1 MVLPYDVCYRSRI
14 APGAACADLPAD
26 EAKGE
31 RDEVNERDLRD
42 WFASSADVIIKEYPL
57 SEGDASNKILL
68 MYCDGMINKD
78 HIEQRVLPNLQNI
91 ISHHREGN
99 MSTFALPTL
108 LQMHEMTG
116 PDVMETMSVNLYA
129 GFLIIY
135 FEEQQRFFGLDLS
148 NPPNRSPEES
158 NTETSI
164 KGPRDGF
171 TESIITNIALIRKR
185 LLTRSLC
192 CEKMEIGKRSHT
204 SIALM
209 YIDDVIDS
217 DLLQDAR
224 RRLQEIDIDAVI
236 SSAQLEELL
245 SGQKYN
251 FFPLLDYAGRP
262 DYVADSLLRGR
273 FVILC
278 DGSPMALIAPANLMY
293 ILKSPEDVH
302 TPFYYVA
309 FERVLRLGGLIVATL
324 LPGFWISLSAFN
336 IDQIPFSL
344 VATISSSRLGLPLS
358 GPMDFIIMLLLFE
371 LFREAGARLPKVV
384 GQTVTVV
391 GGLIVGDAAIRSGIT
406 SPTTLVITSI
416 STIAMYTLVNQTLAG
431 IVTILRVIIL
441 LESTVFGIYG
451 FMVSLIGLVLYMSTL
466 ESFGVPYL
474 SPLSPPR
481 FREMITAIFAK
492 PFSSMK
498 SRPKMLSPKDDT
510 RQSEDPQ

>member
-1 MVLPYDVCYRSRI
+1 M
-14 APGAACADLPAD
+14 
-26 EAKGE
+26 
-31 RDEVNERDLRD
+31 NEHELRE
-42 WFASSADVIIKEYPL
+42 WFASSDDVIIKEYPFA
-57 SEGDASNKILL
+57 EGTVRKKILL
-68 MYCDGMINKD
+68 LYCEGMINKD
-78 HIEQRVLPNLQNI
+78 HIEQRVLPNLQHLI
-91 ISHHREGN
+91 LHRQEGD
-99 MSTFALPTL
+99 MSEFALDTL
-108 LQMHEMTG
+108 LQMQEITG
-116 PDVMETMSVNLYA
+116 PDMIETMTVKVYA
-129 GFLIIY
+129 GYLVMF
-135 FEEQQRFFGLDLS
+135 FEGQQRLFGLDLS

-171 TESIITNIALIRKR
+171 TESIVTNIALIRKR

-192 CEKMEIGKRSHT
+192 CEKMELGKRSHT
-204 SIALM
+204 TVALM

-217 DLLQDAR
+217 DILQDAR
-224 RRLQEIDIDAVI
+224 RRLQNIDVDALI
-236 SSAQLEELL
+236 SSSQLEELL
-245 SGQKYN
+245 TEQKYN

-262 DYVADSLLRGR
+262 DFVADSLLRGR
-273 FVILC
+273 FAVIV
-278 DGSPMALIAPANLMY
+278 DGSPMALIAPANLMF

-302 TPFYYVA
+302 SPFYYVA
-309 FERVLRLGGLIVATL
+309 FERVLRLGGLIVATF

-336 IDQIPFSL
+336 LDQIPFPL

-358 GPMDFIIMLLLFE
+358 GPLDFIIMLLLFE

-431 IVTILRVIIL
+431 IVTILRVLIL
-441 LESTVFGIYG
+441 LESTIFGIYG

-481 FREMITAIFAK
+481 FGEMIPAIFAK
-492 PFSSMK
+492 PFSSLK

>member
-1 MVLPYDVCYRSRI
+1 MNAY
-14 APGAACADLPAD
+14 
-26 EAKGE
+26 E
-31 RDEVNERDLRD
+31 LRD
-42 WFASSADVIIKEYPL
+42 MFASSEDVIIKTYPL
-57 SEGDASNKILL
+57 PGANQKVLL
-68 MYCDGMINKD
+68 MFCEGMINKD
-78 HIEQRVLPNLQNI
+78 HIEQRVLPKLQDLI
-91 ISHHREGN
+91 TLRKDKD
-99 MSTFALPTL
+99 MSALDLPTL
-108 LQMHEMTG
+108 LQMQEITG
-116 PDVMETMSVNLYA
+116 PDAIANVSVSVYA
-129 GFLIIY
+129 GFLILF
-135 FEEQQRFFGLDLS
+135 FEDQQRFFALDLS

-171 TESIITNIALIRKR
+171 TEGIVTNVALIRKR

-192 CEKMEIGKRSHT
+192 CEKMQIGKRSHT
-204 SIALM
+204 SVALL
-209 YIDDVIDS
+209 YIDDIIDS
-217 DLLQDAR
+217 DVLQDAR
-224 RRLQEIDIDAVI
+224 RRLQAIDIDALI

-245 SGQKYN
+245 TEQKYN

-262 DYVADSLLRGR
+262 DYVTDCLLRGR
-273 FVILC
+273 FAIIV
-278 DGSPMALIAPANLMY
+278 DGSPMVLLAPANLML

-309 FERVLRLGGLIVATL
+309 FERVLRLGGLVVATL

-336 IDQIPFSL
+336 LDQIPFSL

-358 GPMDFIIMLLLFE
+358 GPLDFIIMLLLFE

-431 IVTILRVIIL
+431 TVTLLRVIIL
-441 LESTVFGIYG
+441 LASTAFGIYG
-451 FMVSLIGLVLYMSTL
+451 FMMSLIGLTLYVSTL
-466 ESFGVPYL
+466 ESFGIPYL

-481 FREMITAIFAK
+481 FKEMIPAILTK
-492 PFSSMK
+492 PFRSMK
-498 SRPKMLSPKDDT
+498 FRPKMLSPKDNT
-510 RQSEDPQ
+510 RQNEDRP

>member
-1 MVLPYDVCYRSRI
+1 M
-14 APGAACADLPAD
+14 
-26 EAKGE
+26 
-31 RDEVNERDLRD
+31 NEHDLRE
-42 WFASSADVIIKEYPL
+42 WFASSDDVIIKIYTL
-57 SEGDASNKILL
+57 SDVDAGQKVVM

-78 HIEQRVLPNLQNI
+78 HIEERVIPKLQHVI
-91 ISHHREGN
+91 THKRDKD
-99 MSTFALPTL
+99 MSKFDLPTM
-108 LQMHEMTG
+108 LQMQELTG
-116 PDVMETMSVNLYA
+116 PDAINTMTINLYA
-129 GFLIIY
+129 GFLILF
-135 FEEQQRFFGLDLS
+135 FEDQQRLFGLDLS
-148 NPPNRSPEES
+148 SPPNRSPEES

-171 TESIITNIALIRKR
+171 TESMITNIALIRKR

-192 CEKMEIGKRSHT
+192 CEKMQIGKRSHT
-204 SIALM
+204 SVALM

-217 DLLQDAR
+217 DILQDAR
-224 RRLQEIDIDAVI
+224 RRLQNIDVDALI
-236 SSAQLEELL
+236 SSSQLEELL
-245 SGQKYN
+245 TEKKYN

-262 DYVADSLLRGR
+262 DYVADTLLRGR
-273 FVILC
+273 FAVIV
-278 DGSPMALIAPANLMY
+278 DGSPMALIAPANLMF

-309 FERVLRLGGLIVATL
+309 FERVLRLGGLVVATL

-336 IDQIPFSL
+336 LDQIPFPL

-358 GPMDFIIMLLLFE
+358 GPLDFIIMLLLFE

-431 IVTILRVIIL
+431 TITLLRILIL
-441 LESTVFGIYG
+441 LESTIFGIYG
-451 FMVSLIGLVLYMSTL
+451 YMVSLIGLILYMSTL

-481 FREMITAIFAK
+481 FKELIPAIFAR
-492 PFSSMK
+492 PFGRMK
-498 SRPKMLSPKDDT
+498 SRPKMLSPKDST
-510 RQSEDPQ
+510 RQNEDPQ

>member
-1 MVLPYDVCYRSRI
+1 MR
-14 APGAACADLPAD
+14 
-26 EAKGE
+26 E
-31 RDEVNERDLRD
+31 
-42 WFASSADVIIKEYPL
+42 WFASSDDVIIKIYPL
-57 SEGDASNKILL
+57 SEVDPGQKVMM

-78 HIEQRVLPNLQNI
+78 HIEERVLPKLQRI
-91 ISHHREGN
+91 ITHKQDRD
-99 MSTFALPTL
+99 MSELDLPTM
-108 LQMHEMTG
+108 LQMQELTG
-116 PDVMETMSVNLYA
+116 PDAIGTMTVNLYA
-129 GFLIIY
+129 GFLIVF
-135 FEEQQRFFGLDLS
+135 FEEQQRLFGLDLS

-171 TESIITNIALIRKR
+171 TESIVTNIALIRKR

-192 CEKMEIGKRSHT
+192 CEKMQIGKRSHT
-204 SIALM
+204 SVALM

-217 DLLQDAR
+217 DILQDAR
-224 RRLQEIDIDAVI
+224 RRLQNIDVDALI
-236 SSAQLEELL
+236 SSAQLEEMLTE
-245 SGQKYN
+245 QKYN

-273 FVILC
+273 FAVIV

-309 FERVLRLGGLIVATL
+309 FERVLRLGGLVVATL

-336 IDQIPFSL
+336 LDQIPFPL

-431 IVTILRVIIL
+431 TITLLRMLIL
-441 LESTVFGIYG
+441 LESTIFGIYG

-481 FREMITAIFAK
+481 FKEMIPAIFTK

-498 SRPKMLSPKDDT
+498 SRPKMLSTKDDT

>member
-1 MVLPYDVCYRSRI
+1 M
-14 APGAACADLPAD
+14 
-26 EAKGE
+26 
-31 RDEVNERDLRD
+31 NEQLLRE
-42 WFASSADVIIKEYPL
+42 WFASSADVIIKSYAL
-57 SEGDASNKILL
+57 SEVDPGQKVLL
-68 MYCDGMINKD
+68 LYCDGMINKD
-78 HIEQRVLPNLQNI
+78 HIEQRVLPNLQQV
-91 ISHHREGN
+91 
-99 MSTFALPTL
+99 MSRQPFGDMSGLALPTL
-108 LQMHEMTG
+108 LQMQEITG
-116 PDVMETMSVNLYA
+116 PDVMATMTINVYA
-129 GFLIIY
+129 GFLIMF
-135 FEEQQRFFGLDLS
+135 FEEQQRLYGLDLS

-192 CEKMEIGKRSHT
+192 CEKMVLGKRSHT

-209 YIDDVIDS
+209 YLDDVIDS
-217 DLLQDAR
+217 DILQDAR
-224 RRLQEIDIDAVI
+224 RRLQGVDIDALI

-245 SGQKYN
+245 TEQKFN

-262 DYVADSLLRGR
+262 DFVADSLLRGR
-273 FVILC
+273 FAIIV
-278 DGSPMALIAPANLMY
+278 DGSPMVLMAPANLMF

-302 TPFYYVA
+302 SAFYYVA
-309 FERVLRLGGLIVATL
+309 FERVLRLGGLVVATL

-336 IDQIPFSL
+336 LDQLPYTL
-344 VATISSSRLGLPLS
+344 VATIASSRLGLPVS
-358 GPMDFIIMLLLFE
+358 GPVDFMIMLLLFE

-431 IVTILRVIIL
+431 TVTILRIL
-441 LESTVFGIYG
+441 ILFESMIFGIYG
-451 FMVSLIGLVLYMSTL
+451 YMVSLIGLILYMSTL

-481 FREMITAIFAK
+481 FKEMIPAVFAK
-492 PFSSMK
+492 PFRSMK
-498 SRPKMLSPKDDT
+498 HRPKMLSPKDDT
-510 RQSEDPQ
+510 RQDEGSQ